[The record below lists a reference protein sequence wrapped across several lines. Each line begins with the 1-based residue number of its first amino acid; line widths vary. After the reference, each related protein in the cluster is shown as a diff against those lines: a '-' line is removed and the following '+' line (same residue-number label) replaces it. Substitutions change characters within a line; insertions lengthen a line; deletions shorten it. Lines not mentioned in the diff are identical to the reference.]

1 MPKKPNFLVIYIAM
15 SPTTNG
21 QVWLSLMTVKAV
33 DLAAVAA
40 DAGKIH
46 VRDAEG
52 QSSPADWPLGPRQL
66 RHRVRGHSRRRT
78 VYLSC
83 HQLTGNRRGI
93 CRRPY
98 ARYASLFFNLT
109 HYCIINCNII
119 RPVNPG
125 NTYYLFNHRYL
136 ISTILGRIRVWACN
150 TFSILHY
157 NDVDAKRI
165 LSSLSSSL

>member
-1 MPKKPNFLVIYIAM
+1 MQKKTNFLVIYIAM

-21 QVWLSLMTVKAV
+21 QVWLSLMSVKAV

-98 ARYASLFFNLT
+98 ARYASLVFNLT
-109 HYCIINCNII
+109 HYCIINWGVQCKNSTTT
-119 RPVNPG
+119 R
-125 NTYYLFNHRYL
+125 NTSFQESEKRFLSLKLNKFTQASYYALKVCR
-136 ISTILGRIRVWACN
+136 
-150 TFSILHY
+150 
-157 NDVDAKRI
+157 
-165 LSSLSSSL
+165 